1 MNHAKFKIGIICLV
15 ILLLK
20 LRKIRN
26 FNLIHEIYFKNKNK
40 YNDNTPKVVKIPFHF
55 MLFSNNN
62 SLDAILTNQ

>member
-1 MNHAKFKIGIICLV
+1 MLSPSLADFSYAKYFN
-15 ILLLK
+15 ILL
-20 LRKIRN
+20 KIRN

-40 YNDNTPKVVKIPFHF
+40 YNDNIPKVVKIPFHF